1 MNKNLSL
8 AAVIMAAALPVA
20 ALAET
25 ATIYISGQFGKTS
38 YDLDSSAPANIDDED
53 NGYTM
58 GVGVRMGPNVSIEG
72 GYVDLGEVSGGNG
85 VNSLS
90 IETSGAFAGLGL
102 FIPLQPGFELTGR
115 AGLIAWDAD
124 AKVVMAGVSSSES
137 DDGTD
142 LYFGIGAAFQV
153 SRELH
158 LTVGFDRYDIDD
170 TDVDMLS
177 LGAKFYFAL

>member
-1 MNKNLSL
+1 MNKNLGLASVL
-8 AAVIMAAALPVA
+8 MAAVLPVSV
-20 ALAET
+20 LAET
-25 ATIYISGQFGKTS
+25 ATIYITGQFGKTS
-38 YDLDSSAPANIDDED
+38 YDIDSGVNVDDED

-58 GVGVRMGPNVSIEG
+58 GVGARMGPNVAIEG
-72 GYVDLGEVSGGNG
+72 GFVDLGEVSD
-85 VNSLS
+85 STAS

-102 FIPLQPGFELTGR
+102 FVPLQPGFELTGR
-115 AGLIAWDAD
+115 VGLIAWDAD
-124 AKVVMAGVSSSES
+124 MKASVGPASSSE
-137 DDGTD
+137 DGTD
-142 LYFGIGAAFQV
+142 IYYGIGAAFQV

>member
-1 MNKNLSL
+1 MNKKMGLASVVL
-8 AAVIMAAALPVA
+8 AAAMPLASMAESGTMYV
-20 ALAET
+20 T
-25 ATIYISGQFGKTS
+25 GQFGKTS
-38 YDLDSSAPANIDDED
+38 YDLDSGSNFDDED

-58 GVGVRMGPNVSIEG
+58 GIGVRMGPNVSIEG

-85 VNSLS
+85 VDSLS
-90 IETSGAFAGLGL
+90 VETSGAFAGLGL

-115 AGLIAWDAD
+115 AGLIAWDSD
-124 AKVVMAGVSSSES
+124 AKMRIGGVSSSES
-137 DDGTD
+137 EDGTD
-142 LYFGIGAAFQV
+142 IYFGIGAAFQV

>member
-1 MNKNLSL
+1 MNKNLGL
-8 AAVIMAAALPVA
+8 AAVLMAAVLPA
-20 ALAET
+20 TALAQT
-25 ATIYISGQFGKTS
+25 ATMYVTGQFGKTS
-38 YDLDSSAPANIDDED
+38 YDLDSGSNVDDED

-58 GVGVRMGPNVSIEG
+58 GIGVRMGPNFAIEG
-72 GYVDLGEVSGGNG
+72 GYVDLGEVSGSSGTD
-85 VNSLS
+85 SFTA
-90 IETSGAFAGLGL
+90 ETTGAFAGLGL

-115 AGLIAWDAD
+115 AGLIAWDTD
-124 AKVVMAGVSSSES
+124 AAITLGGLRSTES

-142 LYFGIGAAFQV
+142 IYFGIGAAFQV

-177 LGAKFYFAL
+177 LGAKFYFAM

>member
-8 AAVIMAAALPVA
+8 AAVIVAAVLPVA
-20 ALAET
+20 ALAESGT
-25 ATIYISGQFGKTS
+25 LYVSGQFGKTS
-38 YDLDSSAPANIDDED
+38 YDLDESVPSNVDDED

-58 GVGVRMGPNVSIEG
+58 GVGVRMGPNVAIEG
-72 GYVDLGEVSGGNG
+72 GFVDLGEVSGTTFTR
-85 VNSLS
+85 
-90 IETSGAFAGLGL
+90 ETTGAFAGLGL

-115 AGLIAWDAD
+115 AGLIAWDVD
-124 AKVVMAGVSSSES
+124 TKSGAGSVSSS

-142 LYFGIGAAFQV
+142 IYYGIGAAFQV

>member
-1 MNKNLSL
+1 MNKKMGLASVVL
-8 AAVIMAAALPVA
+8 AAAMPLASMAESGTMYV
-20 ALAET
+20 T
-25 ATIYISGQFGKTS
+25 GQFGKTS
-38 YDLDSSAPANIDDED
+38 YDIDGGSNIDDED

-58 GVGVRMGPNVSIEG
+58 GIGVRMGPNVSIEG

-85 VNSLS
+85 VDSLS
-90 IETSGAFAGLGL
+90 VETSGAFAGLGL

-115 AGLIAWDAD
+115 AGLIAWDSD
-124 AKVVMAGVSSSES
+124 AKMRIGGVSSSES
-137 DDGTD
+137 EDGTD
-142 LYFGIGAAFQV
+142 IYFGIGAAFQV

>member
-1 MNKNLSL
+1 MNKNLGL
-8 AAVIMAAALPVA
+8 AAVLMAAVLPVS
-20 ALAET
+20 ALAQT
-25 ATIYISGQFGKTS
+25 ATMYVTGQFGKTS
-38 YDLDSSAPANIDDED
+38 YDLDNGSNVDDED

-58 GVGVRMGPNVSIEG
+58 GIGVRMGPNVAIEG
-72 GYVDLGEVSGGNG
+72 GYVDLGEVSGDLF
-85 VNSLS
+85 SR
-90 IETSGAFAGLGL
+90 ETTGGFAGLGL

-115 AGLIAWDAD
+115 AGLIAWDSD
-124 AKVVMAGVSSSES
+124 TTNTLGGLKSTES

-142 LYFGIGAAFQV
+142 IYFGIGAAFQV

-177 LGAKFYFAL
+177 LGAKFYFAM